1 MYNDLA
7 TATNKERNFFVV
19 INVNK
24 ELFISIFLFDIFIYF
39 GSMFSRRLNI
49 NVEPNELT
57 LLYNAKKKYGERIY
71 DLTSTNP
78 TKLGFNYDAKHILK
92 HFIDER
98 SLVYEP
104 DPRGLISAREEIA
117 VYYSETGKYVQP
129 DDIFIVPSTSEAYSY
144 LFKLLLDADEEVLI
158 PQPCYPLFEFLAKLD
173 MCRVVYY
180 PLVYDYRGGWTTDFI
195 MLEKKITPKTKA
207 ILIINP
213 NNPTGSYLKKEE
225 YNKFI
230 TLSDKYNLSLVVD
243 EVFSDYE
250 ISAGETALKST
261 TGIES
266 SITFILNGFSKM
278 LGLPQMKFGWILIQG
293 EEGKKREAIKRL
305 EVIADTYLSAATP
318 VQYAAKMLFKTREK
332 IQEEIKQRI
341 SENYNLLKTKFL
353 LNPDVKVL
361 NCEGG
366 WSGIL
371 NYENLLIP
379 EDEYVFKLL
388 DTKNVLIHPGYYYDF
403 FTEGY
408 AVLSLLTKPEDME
421 EGLDRICG

>member
-1 MYNDLA
+1 M
-7 TATNKERNFFVV
+7 
-19 INVNK
+19 
-24 ELFISIFLFDIFIYF
+24 
-39 GSMFSRRLNI
+39 NI

-57 LLYNAKKKYGERIY
+57 LLYYAKRKYNERII

-78 TKLGFNYDAKHILK
+78 TKLGFSYDTKQIVK

-104 DPRGLISAREEIA
+104 DPQGLLSAREEIA
-117 VYYSETGKYVQP
+117 VYYTEIGKYVHP
-129 DDIFIVPSTSEAYSY
+129 EDIFIVPSTSEAYSY
-144 LFKLLLDADEEVLI
+144 LFKLLLDSDEEVLI

-173 MCRVVYY
+173 MGRVVYY
-180 PLVYDYRGGWTTDFI
+180 PLVYDYRDGWTPDFKV
-195 MLEKKITPKTKA
+195 LEKKITSKTKA

-213 NNPTGSYLKKEE
+213 NNPTGSYLKKDD
-225 YNKFI
+225 YKRFNM
-230 TLSDKYNLSLVVD
+230 LSEKYNLSLIVD

-250 ISAGETALKST
+250 ISAAETALKSAAGT
-261 TGIES
+261 ES
-266 SITFILNGFSKM
+266 SMAFILNGFSKM

-293 EEGKKREAIKRL
+293 EEGKKQEAIKRL
-305 EVIADTYLSAATP
+305 EVIADTYLSVATP
-318 VQYAAKMLFKTREK
+318 IQYAAKILFKTREK

-341 SENYNLLKTKFL
+341 SRNYDLLKTKYL
-353 LNPDVKVL
+353 LNPDIRVL

-408 AVLSLLTKPEDME
+408 AVLSLLTKPEEME

>member
-1 MYNDLA
+1 
-7 TATNKERNFFVV
+7 
-19 INVNK
+19 
-24 ELFISIFLFDIFIYF
+24 
-39 GSMFSRRLNI
+39 MFSKRLNI

-57 LLYNAKKKYGERIY
+57 LLYYAKRKYNERII

-78 TKLGFNYDAKHILK
+78 TKLGFSYDTKQIVK

-104 DPRGLISAREEIA
+104 DPQGLLSAREEIA
-117 VYYSETGKYVQP
+117 VYYTEIGKYVHP
-129 DDIFIVPSTSEAYSY
+129 EDIFIVPSTSEAYSY
-144 LFKLLLDADEEVLI
+144 LFKLLLDSDEEVLI

-173 MCRVVYY
+173 MGRVVYY
-180 PLVYDYRGGWTTDFI
+180 PLVYDYRDGWTPDFKV
-195 MLEKKITPKTKA
+195 LEKKITSKTKA

-213 NNPTGSYLKKEE
+213 NNPTGSYLKKDD
-225 YNKFI
+225 YKRFNM
-230 TLSDKYNLSLVVD
+230 LSEKYNLSLIVD

-250 ISAGETALKST
+250 ISAAETALKSAAGT
-261 TGIES
+261 ES
-266 SITFILNGFSKM
+266 SMAFILNGFSKM

-293 EEGKKREAIKRL
+293 EEGKKQEAIKRL
-305 EVIADTYLSAATP
+305 EVIADTYLSVATP
-318 VQYAAKMLFKTREK
+318 IQYAAKILFKTREK

-341 SENYNLLKTKFL
+341 SRNYDLLKTKYL
-353 LNPDVKVL
+353 LNPDIRVL

-408 AVLSLLTKPEDME
+408 AVLSLLTKPEEME

>member
-1 MYNDLA
+1 
-7 TATNKERNFFVV
+7 
-19 INVNK
+19 
-24 ELFISIFLFDIFIYF
+24 
-39 GSMFSRRLNI
+39 MFSKRLNI

-57 LLYNAKKKYGERIY
+57 LLYKAKRKYNEKII

-78 TKLGFNYDAKHILK
+78 TKLGFSYDTKQIVK

-104 DPRGLISAREEIA
+104 DPKGLLSAREEIA
-117 VYYSETGKYVQP
+117 FYYTEIGKYVHP
-129 DDIFIVPSTSEAYSY
+129 EDIFIVPSTSEAYSY

-173 MCRVVYY
+173 MGRVVYY
-180 PLVYDYRGGWTTDFI
+180 PLVYDYRDGWTPDFK
-195 MLEKKITPKTKA
+195 MLEKKITSKTKA

-213 NNPTGSYLKKEE
+213 NNPTGSYLKKED
-225 YNKFI
+225 YNRFNM
-230 TLSDKYNLSLVVD
+230 LSEKYNLSLIVD

-250 ISAGETALKST
+250 INAAEKALKSVAGT
-261 TGIES
+261 ES
-266 SITFILNGFSKM
+266 SMTFILNGFSKM

-293 EEGKKREAIKRL
+293 EEGKKQEAIKRL
-305 EVIADTYLSAATP
+305 EVIADTYLSVATP
-318 VQYAAKMLFKTREK
+318 IQYAAKILFKTREK

-341 SENYNLLKTKFL
+341 SRNYDLLKTKYL
-353 LNPDVKVL
+353 LNPDIRVL

-408 AVLSLLTKPEDME
+408 AVLSLLTKPEEME